1 MNCLRFQY
9 AADSFETS
17 LAAVHSRSH
26 RVAVSDAPTD
36 RSDLRRL
43 NRLSELSPAMTLS
56 AMRRLIDSDR
66 SPAFSLL
73 VPHPCSC
80 TRGRSVGA
88 FSSVRRAD
96 RLRIASGHARHRI
109 RGFTRG
115 RWVSGGRT
123 SQPSVQW
130 QKSLCVSVQ
139 PPKAPFADLERVRSR
154 STRCC
159 GSAKREVCS
168 RRAGTAQQGLSLGSA
183 TTSRGTHRVP
193 RQRRR
198 NDPLAVLGR
207 LARGER
213 LANPTPSRAV
223 HLDDRSK
230 MT

>member
-1 MNCLRFQY
+1 MSCLRFQY
-9 AADSFETS
+9 ETAS
-17 LAAVHSRSH
+17 LEALLAVHSRGSQ
-26 RVAVSDAPTD
+26 VVVSDAPTD

-43 NRLSELSPAMTLS
+43 NRLNELSPAMTLS
-56 AMRRLIDSDR
+56 GMRRLIDSDR

-88 FSSVRRAD
+88 FSSVRRAG
-96 RLRIASGHARHRI
+96 RLRIASGHARHRMS
-109 RGFTRG
+109 GFTRG
-115 RWVSGGRT
+115 RWVSEGRT

-130 QKSLCVSVQ
+130 QRSLCVSVQ
-139 PPKAPFADLERVRSR
+139 PPMASFSDLERVWSR

-168 RRAGTAQQGLSLGSA
+168 RRAGTAQQGLPLGRA

-193 RQRRR
+193 RQRQR